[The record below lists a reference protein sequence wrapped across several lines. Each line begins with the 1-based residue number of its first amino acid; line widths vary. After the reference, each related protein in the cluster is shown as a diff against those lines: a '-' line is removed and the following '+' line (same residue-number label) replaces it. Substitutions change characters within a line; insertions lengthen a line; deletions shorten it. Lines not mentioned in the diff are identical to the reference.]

1 MVPGEFDMTIPD
13 YDKECDCDLCQQLRK
28 ERNEYY
34 DNLHKERN
42 KGMVKNDLQRM

>member
-1 MVPGEFDMTIPD
+1 MTIPD
-13 YDKECDCDLCQQLRK
+13 YDTECDCDLCQQLRK

-42 KGMVKNDLQRM
+42 KGMVKNDL